1 MLNLH
6 NVSNRVAFALIF
18 GGNGRVSGRVKSH
31 RFSYEG
37 TSDRQ
42 LAQLIFV
49 GKNVAMESS
58 NRTNLGEE
66 DEKHFFRAYA
76 AVADGCRICGI
87 EPGRVFLQARGRRWD
102 RRSRRRA
109 LGAGQRQ

>member
-31 RFSYEG
+31 RFSYVG
-37 TSDRQ
+37 SSDRQ

-49 GKNVAMESS
+49 GKDVASESS

-66 DEKHFFRAYA
+66 DERHFFRAYA
-76 AVADGCRICGI
+76 GVADGCRICGI
-87 EPGRVFLQARGRRWD
+87 DPGGAFLQPRGQGW
-102 RRSRRRA
+102 
-109 LGAGQRQ
+109 